1 MIGAKDGIKSSVEQE
16 YQDFY
21 ARTLASYA
29 INIEQE
35 LARKLLTENDKLTYY
50 FKFNFN
56 SLLRASANERA
67 DYYNK
72 GIRGGWLSRNEAR
85 MFEDANGFDGGDEYL
100 IESNLMPSSKI
111 NEYMDA
117 KIAQLMKQEKRTF
130 TGTVIARADGENMPK
145 EIGGIAAVINSVTD
159 LGYFE
164 EVINAGAFDYAL
176 SKEYDIRCLFN
187 HEAELILG
195 RTKADTCKVFVNADG
210 NLEYTWVPDYENPT
224 HMSVVRSIMRG
235 DITQSSF
242 AFTIKEQSWT
252 TSEKY
257 GNMGK
262 RVITVI
268 EDLYDVS
275 PVTYPAYA
283 DTEADAR
290 SIAAMRDEEQEIEA
304 AKRSQA
310 SADVLRLALLRYENL

>member
-1 MIGAKDGIKSSVEQE
+1 
-16 YQDFY
+16 
-21 ARTLASYA
+21 
-29 INIEQE
+29 
-35 LARKLLTENDKLTYY
+35 
-50 FKFNFN
+50 
-56 SLLRASANERA
+56 
-67 DYYNK
+67 
-72 GIRGGWLSRNEAR
+72 
-85 MFEDANGFDGGDEYL
+85 
-100 IESNLMPSSKI
+100 
-111 NEYMDA
+111 
-117 KIAQLMKQEKRTF
+117 MKQERRTF
-130 TGTVIARADGENMPK
+130 TGTVHTRADGEGMPK
-145 EIGGIAAVINSVTD
+145 EIGGIAAVVNSATD

-164 EVINAGAFDYAL
+164 EVILPGAFDYAL

-242 AFTIKEQSWT
+242 AFTIKEQTW
-252 TSEKY
+252 SESTKY
-257 GNMGK
+257 GSMGK
-262 RVITVI
+262 RTITII

-290 SIAAMRDEEQEIEA
+290 SVVALRDQEREIEE

-310 SADVLRLALLRYENL
+310 AADVIKLALARYNNY

>member
-1 MIGAKDGIKSSVEQE
+1 
-16 YQDFY
+16 
-21 ARTLASYA
+21 
-29 INIEQE
+29 
-35 LARKLLTENDKLTYY
+35 
-50 FKFNFN
+50 
-56 SLLRASANERA
+56 
-67 DYYNK
+67 
-72 GIRGGWLSRNEAR
+72 
-85 MFEDANGFDGGDEYL
+85 
-100 IESNLMPSSKI
+100 
-111 NEYMDA
+111 
-117 KIAQLMKQEKRTF
+117 MKQERRTF
-130 TGTVIARADGENMPK
+130 TGTVIARSEGENMPK

-164 EVINAGAFDYAL
+164 EVIEKGAFDNAL
-176 SKEYDIRCLFN
+176 SKDYDIRCLFN

-195 RTKADTCKVFVNADG
+195 RTKANTCNVFVNADG

-242 AFTIKEQSWT
+242 AFTIKEQKW
-252 TSEKY
+252 SESTKY
-257 GNMGK
+257 GSMGK
-262 RVITVI
+262 RTITMI

-290 SIAAMRDEEQEIEA
+290 SIVALRDQEQEIEE

-310 SADVLRLALLRYENL
+310 SADVLKLALLRYENL

>member
-1 MIGAKDGIKSSVEQE
+1 
-16 YQDFY
+16 
-21 ARTLASYA
+21 
-29 INIEQE
+29 
-35 LARKLLTENDKLTYY
+35 
-50 FKFNFN
+50 
-56 SLLRASANERA
+56 
-67 DYYNK
+67 
-72 GIRGGWLSRNEAR
+72 
-85 MFEDANGFDGGDEYL
+85 
-100 IESNLMPSSKI
+100 
-111 NEYMDA
+111 
-117 KIAQLMKQEKRTF
+117 MKQERRTF
-130 TGTVIARADGENMPK
+130 TGTVIARAEGEGMPK

-164 EVINAGAFDYAL
+164 EVIERGAFDNAL
-176 SKEYDIRCLFN
+176 NKEYDIRCLFN

-195 RTKADTCKVFVNADG
+195 RTKANTCNVFVNADG

-242 AFTIKEQSWT
+242 AFTIKEQKW
-252 TSEKY
+252 SESTKY
-257 GNMGK
+257 GSMGK
-262 RVITVI
+262 RTITMI

-290 SIAAMRDEEQEIEA
+290 SVVAMRDQEREIEE

-310 SADVLRLALLRYENL
+310 AADVLKLALLRYENL